1 MKNIIKN
8 IAIILLSLISQ
19 VSNAQELQYNNVKYS
34 SIDSLLENNNI
45 FYVGILDRKLLGE
58 GKEGFV
64 HKDILDLQKFDSIYK
79 NVDFKTNPD
88 TNYVIMYEHEMYDNK
103 RFDSEG
109 LNMALKMSRD
119 NSVVVGMKKFKTPN
133 SDVFDEVI
141 LYEVVIR
148 GQYLPEFTLNV
159 LGLKKDGSYTRV
171 W

>member
-8 IAIILLSLISQ
+8 IAIVLVSLVSQ

-45 FYVGILDRKLLGE
+45 FYVGILDRKLLSE

-64 HKDILDLQKFDSIYK
+64 HKDISDLQKFDSIYN

-88 TNYVIMYEHEMYDNK
+88 TNYVIMYEYEMYDNK

-109 LNMALKMSRD
+109 LSMALKMSRD